1 MPRRSATERC
11 PNQSRAVLTR
21 SEHDPTIA
29 SERSALTT
37 RAAKWTTRQ
46 VGKHGRAMSEVTDDL
61 ACDWHTV
68 MGSVVLFGQV
78 LIDDPIRYA
87 TVAAIGSD
95 EALCK
100 REGWRRKQRW
110 STQIV
115 DVEHDPLYGC
125 RRRLVMPRERLTVG
139 GHERVVE
146 ICRLGGTITKWAPQI
161 VAWHRARVTSGPTE
175 ATSNL
180 IKRVK
185 RTAFELRR
193 FKH

>member
-1 MPRRSATERC
+1 
-11 PNQSRAVLTR
+11 
-21 SEHDPTIA
+21 
-29 SERSALTT
+29 
-37 RAAKWTTRQ
+37 
-46 VGKHGRAMSEVTDDL
+46 MSEVTDDL

-125 RRRLVMPRERLTVG
+125 RRRLVMPASASPSEDTNESSRSVASVARSPS
-139 GHERVVE
+139 GH
-146 ICRLGGTITKWAPQI
+146 
-161 VAWHRARVTSGPTE
+161 HRSLPGIGRA
-175 ATSNL
+175 
-180 IKRVK
+180 
-185 RTAFELRR
+185 
-193 FKH
+193 